1 MVSHLEGQTPHSES
15 PTHRPAMTT
24 RWPIVVVALLAVLSA
39 ACESTN
45 DGHPK
50 QYGFTVHVDGEV
62 HQKSSGSIPSHLK
75 KLGRAHPKQ
84 LHEVVFAVRQNG
96 ECSVKLWVCG

>member
-1 MVSHLEGQTPHSES
+1 MMDT
-15 PTHRPAMTT
+15 
-24 RWPIVVVALLAVLSA
+24 LS
-39 ACESTN
+39 
-45 DGHPK
+45 DMD
-50 QYGFTVHVDGEV
+50 VDGEV

-96 ECSVKLWVCG
+96 ECSVQS